1 MSPVGDT
8 LPDLLATET
17 ANAHAKAMT
26 PPTTVRPHL
35 VRSNLADLSAP
46 LPDLAANVRV
56 DNESISAP
64 PPRVVDASSTAPS
77 TVVHIDTPDPAITDE
92 GPSATYREGRQYNT
106 LPDGTRVLIHRTR
119 YPASARPLPDHGTR
133 PPSRR
138 VTGVF
143 KVHEKRNLNQGPT
156 HGDTR
161 RRPDP
166 RRVTFETAWETLSME
181 TETDPGDTVEFHY
194 DVTATDEVPAGSA
207 TSSSRLTRA
216 SRLLDQD

>member
-1 MSPVGDT
+1 MSPKPDT

-26 PPTTVRPHL
+26 PPTTPHF

-46 LPDLAANVRV
+46 LRDPAANVRV

-77 TVVHIDTPDPAITDE
+77 TVVHIDTPDPSITDP
-92 GPSATYREGRQYNT
+92 GPSALAREGGQYNI

-133 PPSRR
+133 PPPRR

-143 KVHEKRNLNQGPT
+143 KVHEKRNLNQGRAWD
-156 HGDTR
+156 HAGL
-161 RRPDP
+161 RRPEP
-166 RRVTFETAWETLSME
+166 RKVTFETAWETLSME